1 MNLRNDDRW
10 SRLVAQTHEQRI
22 IWADNVQKLNRS
34 DGKVETENAVNCCDM
49 WLPTDIGH
57 VLLGQGCAMSLQLI
71 PLPNNLA
78 HIIPTTHTHTH
89 THMHTHTHHLSKGV
103 PMVLV
108 VTGTSFMVLDPK
120 TLALKYRV
128 ELKDLKQISLSNFSD
143 NIFIMHINPVSN
155 AQTGS
160 QSHFHTSLLVLI
172 PHCNNSLTS
181 ICQTHHSSLLVP
193 LL

>member
-1 MNLRNDDRW
+1 M
-10 SRLVAQTHEQRI
+10 H
-22 IWADNVQKLNRS
+22 
-34 DGKVETENAVNCCDM
+34 
-49 WLPTDIGH
+49 
-57 VLLGQGCAMSLQLI
+57 
-71 PLPNNLA
+71 
-78 HIIPTTHTHTH
+78 HTHI
-89 THMHTHTHHLSKGV
+89 HTHTHHLSKGV